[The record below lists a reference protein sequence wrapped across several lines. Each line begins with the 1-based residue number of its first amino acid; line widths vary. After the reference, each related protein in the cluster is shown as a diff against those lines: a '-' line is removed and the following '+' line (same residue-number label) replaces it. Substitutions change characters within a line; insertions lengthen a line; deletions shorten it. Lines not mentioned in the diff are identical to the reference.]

1 MYSAAARTPASD
13 SKGSV
18 PSSQRS
24 GASSGDGLSLSGWN
38 SSRISGRAQS
48 IATCGPNH
56 L

>member
-13 SKGSV
+13 SNGSV

-24 GASSGDGLSLSGWN
+24 GASSGDGLSLSGRY
-38 SSRISGRAQS
+38 SASISGRAHRTE
-48 IATCGPNH
+48 TCGPNH